1 MISVVGAHRRP
12 CNLTHMFWACP
23 KLFEFWQS
31 FLKTVSDILGINLI
45 PTPHIAIFGKAPDD
59 LHATKVQ
66 NNVLAFS
73 SLVTRKRILLQWKS
87 LQPPLTKVWLH
98 NILGLLKLEKIKFS
112 LRGTHWRPLPKYF
125 NCLLITTHSMTHIN
139 CTSLC

>member
-1 MISVVGAHRRP
+1 
-12 CNLTHMFWACP
+12 MFWACP

-31 FLKTVSDILGINLI
+31 FFKTVSDILGINLI

-66 NNVLAFS
+66 NNVLVFS
-73 SLVTRKRILLQWKS
+73 SLVARKRILLQWKS
-87 LQPPLTKVWLH
+87 PQPPLTKVWFH
-98 NILGLLKLEKIKFS
+98 DILGLLKLEKIKFS
-112 LRGTHWRPLPKYF
+112 LRGSVDKFYTHWRPLPKYL
-125 NCLLITTHSMTHIN
+125 NSSVLITTHSMTHKN